1 MWYSDRHLSLQ
12 CQYMIVCSWDLSPKP
27 IGSMSSD
34 LIERL
39 IIEIE
44 KHPSIYDK
52 SLSEYKDVDKKED
65 IWKKIAGKLS
75 IGGK

>member
-1 MWYSDRHLSLQ
+1 
-12 CQYMIVCSWDLSPKP
+12 
-27 IGSMSSD
+27 MSSD

-39 IIEIE
+39 RIQIE

-52 SLSEYKDVDKKED
+52 SLSEYKDHVDKKED